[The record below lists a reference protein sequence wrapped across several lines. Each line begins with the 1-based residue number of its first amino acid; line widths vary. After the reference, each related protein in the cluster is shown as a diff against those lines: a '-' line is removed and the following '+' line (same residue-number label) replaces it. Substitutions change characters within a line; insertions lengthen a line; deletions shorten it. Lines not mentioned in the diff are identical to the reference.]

1 MSNFRNWYTNEVSL
15 AYSIRFYCANDRS
28 GISKLH
34 SVSNRRM
41 KVWSSGFHMFSL
53 LEANNFEQVLKSQNL
68 LLSWHK
74 RGYDEN
80 ISSNKPKGWWKERIL
95 STCKGLVPR
104 KICIKCPVPLANHPQ
119 MFGTQELVSNRYHIN
134 LFVSRFAPVL
144 ELPSPALKLA
154 TPLLLLPLKYVQQSL
169 RYWFS
174 WIFFKAICE
183 INRQFGFCGFEIP
196 GFQAERFRFNL
207 WFVSAQHFRIGKK
220 ANIAY
225 LRDWFSFLQVILAWR
240 KDCWQ
245 LNNIQMNSYC

>member
-80 ISSNKPKGWWKERIL
+80 ISSNKPKGWRKERIL

-104 KICIKCPVPLANHPQ
+104 KICMECPVPLANNPQ
-119 MFGTQELVSNRYHIN
+119 IVWYAGTGLKSVSYW
-134 LFVSRFAPVL
+134 FVCITVCSWVRITFARF
-144 ELPSPALKLA
+144 EA
-154 TPLLLLPLKYVQQSL
+154 TLLLLLPLKYVQQSL

-240 KDCWQ
+240 KACWQ